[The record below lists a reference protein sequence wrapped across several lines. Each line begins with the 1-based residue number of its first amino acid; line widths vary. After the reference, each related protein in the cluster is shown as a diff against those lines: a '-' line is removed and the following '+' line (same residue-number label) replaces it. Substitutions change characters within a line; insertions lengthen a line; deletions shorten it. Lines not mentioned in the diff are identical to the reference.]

1 LGRESGKGVT
11 VTLSRNS
18 KLAGS
23 GFMHCEQASAKAR
36 ATGTINDIERV
47 YMLFIMN
54 SFLIT
59 KKKIKS
65 VILQYIE

>member
-1 LGRESGKGVT
+1 
-11 VTLSRNS
+11 
-18 KLAGS
+18 
-23 GFMHCEQASAKAR
+23 MHCEQASAKAR

-59 KKKIKS
+59 KKKIKKC
-65 VILQYIE
+65 YIAIYRVGNDKDSQRGCNNDCFGHL